1 MSDLWL
7 WIQAICTFGRDATFN
22 YALWQFAW
30 TYYTISR
37 YTPLMLKQ
45 ETPSEKTVKF
55 DNKIRL
61 IFSVANILVPFLL
74 GATLL
79 AINLKICNSIR
90 SNMPSPEAP
99 IWGASNFLALYLDG
113 VFQMVSLGFFAYA
126 VFKIKG
132 HIQT

>member
-1 MSDLWL
+1 
-7 WIQAICTFGRDATFN
+7 
-22 YALWQFAW
+22 
-30 TYYTISR
+30 
-37 YTPLMLKQ
+37 MLKQ

-61 IFSVANILVPFLL
+61 IFSVANILVPFP
-74 GATLL
+74 L

-126 VFKIKG
+126 VFKIKS